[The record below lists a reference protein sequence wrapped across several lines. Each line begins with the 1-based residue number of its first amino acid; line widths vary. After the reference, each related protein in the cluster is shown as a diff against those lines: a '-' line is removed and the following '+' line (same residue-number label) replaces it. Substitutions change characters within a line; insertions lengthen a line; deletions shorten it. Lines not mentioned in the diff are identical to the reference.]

1 MSRQGLTAGLA
12 EAVRTSQPEHSIAAM
27 REAKKGLLDFTAASF
42 AGREDKGIQKLLRL
56 IEGEG
61 GTPLV
66 PIIGQ
71 GKKPRHYNPRCSM
84 DLSPMHWILMMSTPM

>member
-1 MSRQGLTAGLA
+1 MSKQGLTAGLA
-12 EAVRTSQPEHSIAAM
+12 AAVRTSQPEYSVDAI

-56 IEGEG
+56 IEDEG
-61 GTPLV
+61 GRPLV

-71 GKKPRHYNPRCSM
+71 GKKGRAITIR
-84 DLSPMHWILMMSTPM
+84 DAQWIYRPCIGF

>member
-1 MSRQGLTAGLA
+1 MSKQGLTAGLA
-12 EAVRTSQPEHSIAAM
+12 AAVRTSQPEHSDAI

-56 IEGEG
+56 IEDEG
-61 GTPLV
+61 AGPLFLLSDRA
-66 PIIGQ
+66 
-71 GKKPRHYNPRCSM
+71 KRPRHYNPRCSM